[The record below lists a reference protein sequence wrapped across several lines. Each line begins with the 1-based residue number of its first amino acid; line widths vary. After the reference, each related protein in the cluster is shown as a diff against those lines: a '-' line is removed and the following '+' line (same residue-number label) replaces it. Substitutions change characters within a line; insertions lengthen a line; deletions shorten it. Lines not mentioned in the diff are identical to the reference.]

1 MCFFCHFYS
10 LWVLIFQYFLMISLS
25 FNQENIAFTVGWIL
39 IVLFLEVTI
48 WKIYALSENFVIQIM
63 SLIVQLKKY
72 SVINTLKMYFS
83 NEAFLEDF
91 LLLTLSYVF
100 IEDKAEIIVTSY
112 VISHCFEDK
121 SPVES
126 HTYMLLFTWHTYILF

>member
-1 MCFFCHFYS
+1 
-10 LWVLIFQYFLMISLS
+10 MISLS

-100 IEDKAEIIVTSY
+100 IEDKAEIMY
-112 VISHCFEDK
+112 F
-121 SPVES
+121 
-126 HTYMLLFTWHTYILF
+126 